1 MKNQQRQSS
10 GVRWIAALG
19 AVALL
24 AAGAAS
30 AAAAPGGAGAAQP
43 AIKAPV
49 GAAGMQVFVDP
60 ATGKIR
66 PATPQEV
73 KMMSNRLQAF
83 LNRSS
88 VGLKV
93 QESAD
98 GMLSMNLQGG
108 FLNVWVASVGADGKI
123 TNACVTD
130 QAAAQSILSGQVA
143 PAYEE
148 Q

>member
-1 MKNQQRQSS
+1 MRNQQRKAP
-10 GVRWIAALG
+10 VRWIAALG

-24 AAGAAS
+24 AVGAGS
-30 AAAAPGGAGAAQP
+30 VAAAPAGAQP
-43 AIKAPV
+43 AVKAPA
-49 GAAGMQVFVDP
+49 GAAGMQVFIDP
-60 ATGKIR
+60 ATGKMR
-66 PATPQEV
+66 PATPQEM
-73 KMMSNRLQAF
+73 KMMSDRLQAF

-93 QESAD
+93 QEHSS

-108 FLNVWVASVGADGKI
+108 FLNVWVACVGADG
-123 TNACVTD
+123 TVTTACVTD
-130 QAAAQSILSGQVA
+130 QAAAQAILSGQGA

>member
-1 MKNQQRQSS
+1 MRNQQRR

-24 AAGAAS
+24 AVGAAS
-30 AAAAPGGAGAAQP
+30 AAAAPGGAGAARQ
-43 AIKAPV
+43 AVKAPV
-49 GAAGMQVFVDP
+49 GAAGMQVFIDP
-60 ATGKIR
+60 ATGKMR
-66 PATPQEV
+66 PATAQEM
-73 KMMSNRLQAF
+73 KMMSDRLQAF

-93 QESAD
+93 KESAN

-108 FLNVWVASVGADGKI
+108 FLNVWVASVGTDGKVA
-123 TNACVTD
+123 NSCVTD
-130 QAAAQSILSGQVA
+130 QAAAQAILSGQSA

-148 Q
+148 R